1 MYRMAD
7 INDNNN
13 SITNN
18 DNNFHL
24 KSNLIERITNFED
37 IIVQS
42 EYY

>member
-1 MYRMAD
+1 MSRMAD

-42 EYY
+42 EY